1 MNSGEPNSPNS
12 ADAPSADEYRA
23 FLLLD
28 EISKENKVTQR
39 DLSKRLGIAL
49 GLINSYIKNLT
60 TKGYITVSTIP
71 KKRYGYYLT
80 PSGLA
85 EKTRLAYRHLQN
97 FTNLYRVARKD
108 FQSLFGA
115 LSGAGLKRVAFCG
128 VDTVSEIAFLSLSE
142 TDLVLSAVLD
152 SKVVDK
158 KFFGIEILPIERA
171 GELEIDAVVI
181 TSFAGGGELRNRV
194 IEAGIEAGKIHDISS
209 GGWLK
214 RIE

>member
-1 MNSGEPNSPNS
+1 MNSKGPETSKSN
-12 ADAPSADEYRA
+12 DAPGTDEYRA
-23 FLLLD
+23 LLLLD
-28 EISKENKVTQR
+28 EISKENRVTQR

-85 EKTRLAYRHLQN
+85 EKTRLTYRHLQN

-108 FQSLFGA
+108 FQILFRA
-115 LSGAGLKRVAFCG
+115 LAAAGLKRVAFCG
-128 VDTVSEIAFLSLSE
+128 VDEVSEIAFLSLSE
-142 TDLVLSAVLD
+142 TDLTLSAVLNAT
-152 SKVVDK
+152 VADK
-158 KFFGIEILPIERA
+158 KFFGNEILPIERA
-171 GELEIDAVVI
+171 GELEIDAVII
-181 TSFAGGGELRNRV
+181 TSFAGGAAVIDRL
-194 IEAGIEAGKIHDISS
+194 IEAGIEPGAIHDISS